1 MYYNNILNDIL
12 KIFNNNIIFNDDD
25 MQELKNNIY
34 FSIKDYIKNN
44 ISEIVNYNFNSN
56 LIASI
61 KNIYFIQLNEIYHID
76 NYILNYKIE
85 ILVKECLKVIFIKY
99 MPPRSYKYSFL
110 RNINID
116 KNLIKEKIL
125 IIQNTPQPEQRT
137 DEWYKFRHNLI
148 TASSIW
154 KTLKSQSTI
163 NQIIYEKCKP
173 YTIPNMNVID
183 SPLHWGHKYEPV
195 SVNFY
200 EYLYHT
206 KIGDY
211 GCIKHPKYYY
221 IGASPDGI
229 NIDENNKR
237 YGRMLEI
244 KNIVNRKI
252 NGIPKMEYWIQM
264 QVQMETCNLNECDFL
279 ETQFKEYINY
289 NDFINDGNFNYTK
302 DNKLKGIIVAFTY
315 QGNIYYEYAPILLK
329 YEDYDDW
336 EKKIL
341 HKNREKEW
349 VQNIYWKLE
358 KFSNV
363 LVLRNKLWFNSIL
376 EEVRNIWNIIEYE
389 RINGY
394 EHRAPNKR
402 SKVNTITNENKCL
415 INI

>member
-12 KIFNNNIIFNDDD
+12 KIFNNNIIFNDSDTE
-25 MQELKNNIY
+25 ELKNNIY

-44 ISEIVNYNFNSN
+44 ISEIINYNFNRD
-56 LIASI
+56 LITSI
-61 KNIYFIQLNEIYHID
+61 KNIYLIQLREIYDID
-76 NYILNYKIE
+76 ENILNYKIE
-85 ILVKECLKVIFIKY
+85 IIIKECLKVVFIKY

-116 KNLIKEKIL
+116 KKCIKEKIT
-125 IIQNTPQPEQRT
+125 IIQNIPQPEQRT
-137 DEWYKFRHNLI
+137 EEWYKFRHNLI

-173 YTIPNMNVID
+173 YTVPSMNDVD

-200 EYLYHT
+200 EYLYDT
-206 KIGDY
+206 KVGDY

-279 ETQFKEYINY
+279 ETQFKEYNNY
-289 NDFINDGNFNYTK
+289 NEFINDGNFNYTK
-302 DNKLKGIIVAFTY
+302 DNKLKAHFQLGGLF
-315 QGNIYYEYAPILLK
+315 
-329 YEDYDDW
+329 
-336 EKKIL
+336 
-341 HKNREKEW
+341 
-349 VQNIYWKLE
+349 
-358 KFSNV
+358 
-363 LVLRNKLWFNSIL
+363 
-376 EEVRNIWNIIEYE
+376 
-389 RINGY
+389 
-394 EHRAPNKR
+394 
-402 SKVNTITNENKCL
+402 L
-415 INI
+415 I

>member
-1 MYYNNILNDIL
+1 MYYINILNDIL
-12 KIFNNNIIFNDDD
+12 KSFNTNIIFNDND
-25 MQELKNNIY
+25 MIQLKENIY
-34 FSIKDYIKNN
+34 FSIKDYIEDN
-44 ISEIVNYNFNSN
+44 ISEIINYNFNNN
-56 LIASI
+56 LIRYI
-61 KNIYFIQLNEIYHID
+61 KDIYFIQLNNVYNVD
-76 NYILNYKIE
+76 NYILNYKLE
-85 ILVKECLKVIFIKY
+85 IIIKECLKSIFTNYI
-99 MPPRSYKYSFL
+99 PPRSYRCSFL
-110 RNINID
+110 RKIKLD
-116 KNLIKEKIL
+116 KNIIKEKIL
-125 IIQNTPQPEQRT
+125 VIQNTPQPQQRSV
-137 DEWYKFRHNLI
+137 EWYQFRHNLI

-173 YTIPNMNVID
+173 YSVPNVNNVE

-195 SVNFY
+195 SISYY
-200 EYLYHT
+200 EYIYNT

-211 GCIKHPKYYY
+211 GCIKHPKYYF

-229 NIDENNKR
+229 NIDENNNR

-264 QVQMETCNLNECDFL
+264 QIQMETCNLNECDFL
-279 ETQFKEYINY
+279 ETQFKEYNNY
-289 NDFINDGNFNYTK
+289 NEFINDGNFNYTK
-302 DNKLKGIIVAFTY
+302 DNKLKGIIIAFTFEN
-315 QGNIYYEYAPILLK
+315 NIYYEYAPIMLAYND
-329 YEDYDDW
+329 YEEW

-341 HKNREKEW
+341 YKNRDKVW

-358 KFSNV
+358 KISNV

-376 EEVRNIWNIIEYE
+376 EEVKKIWKIIEYE

-402 SKVNTITNENKCL
+402 SKSNNSLNENKCL